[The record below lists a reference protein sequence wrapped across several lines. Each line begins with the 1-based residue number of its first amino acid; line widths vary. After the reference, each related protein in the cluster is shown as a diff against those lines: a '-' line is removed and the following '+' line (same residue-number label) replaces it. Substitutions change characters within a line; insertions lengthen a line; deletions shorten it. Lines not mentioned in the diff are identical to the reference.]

1 MGYPL
6 RILDGMREEHLVA
19 VYDRLP
25 LTVECGRGCYLFDAA
40 GRRYLDMASGIGVNA
55 FGYSNPRITAALTEQ
70 AGRCVHTSNLVSH
83 PYQEELA
90 RELCRISGL
99 DRAFFSN
106 SGTEAMEA
114 ALKAVRSRSRSLD
127 PTKTRL
133 VSLERSFHGRT
144 LGSLSVS
151 GQAKFGRRFEP
162 LDRAVDFIR
171 PNDQEAL
178 AAVVTK
184 ATAAVILEPVLGEGG
199 IRPLKTEFLRQA
211 RELTKRLGALLVAD
225 ETQCG
230 LGRTGKYFGYQ
241 WAGIRP
247 DIVVTAKPLAGG
259 LPLGATLFTE
269 EAAKHLPLHSHGTTF
284 GGGPLAC
291 RVALEC
297 LRLLEETLPGIA
309 DRARQFRSRL
319 DGLARRHSVVT
330 QIRSKGLM
338 FGLELSRPGRPFV
351 VAALERGLLVN
362 CTRETVL
369 RLLPPYI
376 VTRDEIDRAV
386 EILDLTFS
394 AAPAGPPPRCRGP
407 RRLPSP

>member
-1 MGYPL
+1 M
-6 RILDGMREEHLVA
+6 LDPMSEEHLVA

-25 LTVECGRGCYLFDAA
+25 LKAECGRGCYLFDRA
-40 GRRYLDMASGIGVNA
+40 GRRYLDMASGLGVNA
-55 FGYSNPRITAALTEQ
+55 FGYSHPRITAALTEQ
-70 AGRCVHTSNLVSH
+70 AARCVHTSNLIFH

-90 RELCRISGL
+90 RELCRMSGL

-114 ALKAVRSRSRSLD
+114 ALKAVRSRGRSLD
-127 PTKTRL
+127 PAKTRL
-133 VSLERSFHGRT
+133 VSLVGSFHGRT

-151 GQAKFGRRFEP
+151 GEAELRRLFEP

-178 AAVVTK
+178 AAAVTN
-184 ATAAVILEPVLGEGG
+184 ATAAVILEPVAGEGG
-199 IRPLKTEFLRQA
+199 IRPLEIEFLRQA
-211 RELTKRLGALLVAD
+211 RELTERQGALLVAD

-241 WAGIRP
+241 WAAIRP

-269 EAAKHLPLHSHGTTF
+269 EAAIHLPLHSHGTTF

-297 LRLLEETLPGIA
+297 LRLLEETLPAIG
-309 DRARQFRSRL
+309 DLARQFRSRL
-319 DGLARRHSVVT
+319 DGLERRHSVVT

-338 FGLELSRPGRPFV
+338 FALELARPGRPFV
-351 VAALERGLLVN
+351 LAALERGLVVN
-362 CTRETVL
+362 CTQETVL

-376 VTRDEIDRAV
+376 VTREQMDRAV
-386 EILDLTFS
+386 GILDEAFS
-394 AAPAGPPPRCRGP
+394 AAPAGPTPPCRGP